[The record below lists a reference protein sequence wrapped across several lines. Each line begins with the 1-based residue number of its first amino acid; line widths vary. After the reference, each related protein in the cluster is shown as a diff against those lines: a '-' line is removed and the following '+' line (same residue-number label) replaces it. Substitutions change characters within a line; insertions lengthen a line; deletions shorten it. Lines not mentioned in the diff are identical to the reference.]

1 MSQLCV
7 LVHTF
12 EGYHHLW
19 NGHFKA
25 HRENWHLKYPE
36 VYLGTDVE
44 SPCHHFFPHPFKP
57 IYSGIGEW
65 SDRLKKLLLQLPYD
79 YVLYMQEDHY
89 PTEMPPIGDAWEIM
103 DRLGLYRLQLS
114 PVNQFYNLYGSKFPL
129 FFHHTSKYL
138 VSHQPSIW
146 KKSFLLEC
154 LESGE
159 SPWINEYEGTK
170 RLQKRDDIHGKI
182 AIYPCDWFSHKCI
195 KGKVVE

>member
-12 EGYHHLW
+12 EGYSKLW
-19 NGHFKA
+19 DGHFKA
-25 HRENWHLKYPE
+25 HKEKWMLHYPQI
-36 VYLGTDVE
+36 YLGTDVE
-44 SPCHHFFPHPFKP
+44 NKFNSIPHPFKP

-89 PTEMPPIGDAWEIM
+89 PTDMPPLGDAWEIM
-103 DRLGLYRLQLS
+103 DRLGLFRLQLS
-114 PVNQFYNLYGSKFPL
+114 PVNQFYSLYGSQFPL
-129 FFHHTSKYL
+129 YFHSTSKYL

-159 SPWINEYEGTK
+159 SPWVNEYEGTK
-170 RLQKRDDIHGKI
+170 RLQKRSDIHGKI
-182 AIYPCDWFSHKCI
+182 AIYPCDWFKHMCI